1 MQRWTTAPGA
11 LAFGLMTSELIVLR
25 VVHILGGIFWVGGA
39 LISTL
44 FLVPALST
52 LGPTAGQVF
61 AALQK
66 RKMMTTMFASSVLSI
81 LSGLRLLWITSGGMS
96 SAYLATPVGRTF
108 AWSGAIALVAFLI
121 GVLVARPSGMR
132 MGQIGAQMASAP
144 AEEKPALVA
153 ELERLRR
160 RNGMASVTVTTLLVL
175 ATVGMAVARYVG

>member
-1 MQRWTTAPGA
+1 
-11 LAFGLMTSELIVLR
+11 MTSELLVLR

-39 LISTL
+39 LFSTL

-52 LGPTAGQVF
+52 IGPAAGQVF

-66 RKMMTTMFASSVLSI
+66 RKLMTTMFTASVLTI

-121 GVLVARPSGMR
+121 GVLVARPAGLRSGR
-132 MGQIGAQMASAP
+132 IGAQMATAT
-144 AEEKPALVA
+144 AEQRPALAA
-153 ELERLRR
+153 ELEKLRR
-160 RNGMASVTVTTLLVL
+160 RIAVAGVTVTTMLVL
-175 ATVGMAVARYVG
+175 AAVGMAVARYVG